1 MSWPGNSLKTEVIKL
16 LCTLESP
23 AGLVKMQI
31 AGSPPP
37 EFLIQEFWWGTEQ
50 EEFVF
55 LNNTQVI
62 MMLLVWGG
70 DTLRTAVPKLSVQGK
85 ISRCRLLCTVQLL
98 LPQTPAYSN
107 GHKFMENG
115 LKDMHRCSQCFLL
128 SGSSSSP
135 LMPYFCIISFYVII
149 ILLYYYMEDILTL
162 LPVLKEKL

>member
-1 MSWPGNSLKTEVIKL
+1 MKTEVIKL

-62 MMLLVWGG
+62 MILLVWGG
-70 DTLRTAVPKLSVQGK
+70 RHLENSCSKTQRPRENIKVQIIVYSTALVTTNSCVFEW
-85 ISRCRLLCTVQLL
+85 T
-98 LPQTPAYSN
+98 
-107 GHKFMENG
+107 
-115 LKDMHRCSQCFLL
+115 
-128 SGSSSSP
+128 
-135 LMPYFCIISFYVII
+135 
-149 ILLYYYMEDILTL
+149 
-162 LPVLKEKL
+162 